1 VRYERQLVLRE
12 WGTAGQAALEAAH
25 AELPCEGEAFAVA
38 ARYLQ
43 AAGVSHVSAVA
54 RASSSVPVAS
64 PEASPKASFVA
75 AMGALPWHADSAR
88 EVGIGAAHA
97 VEFLATTLREVP
109 R

>member
-1 VRYERQLVLRE
+1 MRYERQLVLRE

-64 PEASPKASFVA
+64 PEASFVA